1 MIGLISRY
9 STFVAGLSLA
19 ARCALL
25 TSAVVLVAVP
35 ASLIAWTESGAVEPT
50 LSLRAA
56 LLAAALCWGAG
67 LVALLMAHRGR
78 GTPSAV
84 AWILAGDGIAM
95 TLPIATAM
103 WLQSIGDPLISA
115 GFFKWVVL
123 FFLATLTARTLLVA
137 PFVNAAPRQASR
149 SPNAE
154 AGI

>member
-1 MIGLISRY
+1 MIGLIGRY

-25 TSAVVLVAVP
+25 TLAVLLVVVP
-35 ASLIAWTESGAVEPT
+35 ASIIAWSENGAVT
-50 LSLRAA
+50 LQAE
-56 LLAAALCWGAG
+56 LLAAALCGSVG
-67 LVALLMAHRGR
+67 LVALLLAHRGR

-84 AWILAGDGIAM
+84 AWILVGDGLAM
-95 TLPIATAM
+95 ALPLSVAM
-103 WLQSIGDPLISA
+103 FVQRSAHPLHQA

-137 PFVNAAPRQASR
+137 PFVNAASRPARR

-154 AGI
+154 AGV